1 MGVRLLVKYV
11 KTLKIKGYN
20 SFKPAN
26 IRQQDELT
34 I

>member
-1 MGVRLLVKYV
+1 MGVRLVVKYV
-11 KTLKIKGYN
+11 KTLKIKNYS